1 VSIDGRHIGPD
12 GRLLQSHHNN
22 RSVDVEQV
30 GRAQVLLASGATY
43 RRVREQTGLSV
54 WTIGQIATGRH
65 WAVRESATGGDREH

>member
-22 RSVDVEQV
+22 RTVDVGQA
-30 GRAQVLLASGATY
+30 GRAQALLASGATY
-43 RRVREQTGLSV
+43 RRVRLETGLSV
-54 WTIGQIATGRH
+54 WTIGEIAAGRH